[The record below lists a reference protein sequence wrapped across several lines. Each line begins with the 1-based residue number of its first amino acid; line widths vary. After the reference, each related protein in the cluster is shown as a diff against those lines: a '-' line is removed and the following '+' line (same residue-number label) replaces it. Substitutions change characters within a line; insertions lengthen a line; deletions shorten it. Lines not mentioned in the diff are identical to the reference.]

1 MKKLFTLIL
10 GLGMVA
16 GANAQSPYAYD
27 LSFGSSDY
35 SVKFKSSGDAPS
47 ANLIL
52 TKVSDGTQATIPLGA
67 VSKGE
72 NSFYLGSLEIAD
84 LEKTTYNW
92 SVQVNGNA
100 TTAERVKIETPS
112 KDNARG
118 GVAFIRDT
126 ESDMFGRIVTSVGY
140 SQGINIYE
148 PTLEK
153 IGTYH
158 SDKFTSSNRSSSF
171 RICENEGMIYLQDWA
186 DKTSGIWT
194 FDPITKELGDFY
206 EGTRNTSNGAWTN
219 SAGEIIGGGG
229 TGLDFVGKGEDRC
242 LYVFCEDYPTGNAG
256 NVLVRYDLGT
266 AKTWGKVPDMSY
278 GKQNMDNTNVEVL
291 ATENGVFISQIRN
304 IPASGTANVNG
315 CPAFK
320 YLSKEGEVLFNSG
333 SMTDL
338 LGSGSGMAIN
348 EEGTLFAFSEGANG
362 IHIYSLTWTD
372 NVPAFEKLYTLPNS
386 NVAEVLQLDFD
397 IAGNLYA
404 WCRVGGFMVYT
415 LNNDAPTATTAAKKA
430 SLITIDSTVSVS
442 EINTDANA
450 PVEFYNLQGVKVE
463 NPANGIFIRKQGSKT
478 TKVVL

>member
-1 MKKLFTLIL
+1 MKKLFTFIL

-27 LSFGSSDY
+27 LSYDASSY
-35 SVKFKSSGDAPS
+35 NVSFKSSGDAVS

-52 TKVSDGTQATIPLGA
+52 TKVSDGTQTTHSLGS
-67 VSKGE
+67 VVKGD
-72 NSFYLGSLEIAD
+72 NSFYLGSLDIND
-84 LEKTTYNW
+84 LEKTAYNW
-92 SVQVNGNA
+92 SIQVNGNA
-100 TTAERVKIETPS
+100 TTAERVFIDTPT

-140 SQGINIYE
+140 SQGINMYE

-158 SDKFTSSNRSSSF
+158 ANKFTSSNRSSSF
-171 RICENEGMIYLQDWA
+171 RICENEGIIYIQDWA
-186 DKTSGIWT
+186 DNTSGIWT
-194 FDPITKELGDFY
+194 FDPISKSLGNFF
-206 EGTRNTSNGAWTN
+206 EGTRVSGGSFQNAN
-219 SAGEIIGGGG
+219 GEIIGGGG
-229 TGLDFVGKGEDRC
+229 TSMDFVGTGNERC
-242 LYVFCEDYPTGNAG
+242 MYSFQEDYPTGNGG

-266 AKTWGKVPDMSY
+266 AKTWGKAPDANY

-291 ATENGVFISQIRN
+291 ATKNGVFVSQVRTVGESAN
-304 IPASGTANVNG
+304 ASG

-320 YLSKEGEVLFNSG
+320 YISKDGDVLFNSG
-333 SMTDL
+333 SDMTDL
-338 LGSGSGMAIN
+338 KGSGSGMAIN
-348 EEGTLFAFSEGANG
+348 EDGSLFAFSEGSNG
-362 IHIYSLTWTD
+362 INIYNLTWND
-372 NVPAFEKLYTLPNS
+372 NVPSFEKLYTLPNS
-386 NVAEVLQLDFD
+386 NIAEIIQLDFD

-404 WCRVGGFMVYT
+404 WARVGGFIVYT
-415 LNNDAPTATTAAKKA
+415 LNNDAPTATTPAKKA

-450 PVEFYNLQGVKVE
+450 PVEYYNLQGVKVE